1 MRFAKTIL
9 MSGALALMSS
19 VSLAADMVPIK
30 PVEKVYLQRFMGP
43 WYVIA
48 SIPSALEKKAYN
60 AVETYKLAP
69 NGHIDTVF
77 HYRNSAF
84 TNPIK
89 TIKST
94 GFVTPNTNN
103 AVWGV
108 QIVWPIK
115 AQYVIA
121 YLDDN
126 YGETIIARD
135 KRDYVWIMARTPTIP
150 QADYDAM
157 VARVAAMGY
166 KVNEI
171 RRVPQQ
177 WPETGGTEPSGN

>member
-1 MRFAKTIL
+1 MRFSSTL
-9 MSGALALMSS
+9 LFSCVLALMS
-19 VSLAADMVPIK
+19 VTAMAADMAPIK
-30 PVEKVYLQRFMGP
+30 PVDKVDLQRFMGP

-48 SIPSALEKKAYN
+48 SIPSALEKKAFN
-60 AVETYKLAP
+60 AVETYTLAP

-77 HYRNSAF
+77 RYRNSAF

-121 YLDDN
+121 YLDGN
-126 YGETIIARD
+126 YSETIIARD

-157 VARVAAMGY
+157 VARVIAMGY
-166 KVNEI
+166 KVSDI
-171 RRVPQQ
+171 RKVPQQ
-177 WPETGGTEPSGN
+177 WPEAIGSDAGRH

>member
-1 MRFAKTIL
+1 MHLTQTIL
-9 MSGALALMSS
+9 MSGALALISS
-19 VSLAADMVPIK
+19 MSLAADMAPIK
-30 PVEKVYLQRFMGP
+30 PVEAVNLQRFMGP

-48 SIPSALEKKAYN
+48 SVPSSLEKKAYN
-60 AVETYKLAP
+60 AVETYKLAQ

-77 HYRNSAF
+77 RYRNSAF

-89 TIKST
+89 TINST

-126 YGETIIARD
+126 YSETIIARD

-150 QADYDAM
+150 QADYNAM
-157 VARVAAMGY
+157 VARVTGMGY
-166 KVNEI
+166 KMADL
-171 RRVPQQ
+171 RKVPQQ
-177 WPETGGTEPSGN
+177 WPEQVK